1 MAKDPAG
8 AKPSEQPGRRGRLE
22 PIGKSRKPGKPPKG
36 PGRLAQVKSVFL
48 AAKAVDPQIGWW
60 MALAA
65 LGVLFLAAV
74 VGILVD
80 HLVYALVVGTPLAF
94 LAATIVLSRRAER
107 AAYKQIE
114 GQPGA
119 VGAALK
125 SIRRGWYIQ
134 EEPVAADAQRATDLS
149 SAALVYRALGRP
161 GIVLIAEGPT
171 GRAQKL
177 LVSERRKVERVAS
190 GVPITLLRIGDGA
203 GDDEVTIR
211 KLASRVQRMK
221 PVLTQDEVAVVNKR
235 LRSIGGVR
243 PPLPKG
249 IDPTK
254 ARVDRK
260 AMRGR

>member
-1 MAKDPAG
+1 MAKDRAG
-8 AKPSEQPGRRGRLE
+8 ARAADTSGGASAKKPGRF
-22 PIGKSRKPGKPPKG
+22 
-36 PGRLAQVKSVFL
+36 AQVKSVFL

-65 LGVLFLAAV
+65 LAVLVVAAV
-74 VGILVD
+74 VGLVVNA
-80 HLVYALVVGTPLAF
+80 LVYALIVGVPLAF
-94 LAATIVLSRRAER
+94 LAATLVLSRRAER
-107 AAYKQIE
+107 AAYSQIE

-125 SIRRGWYIQ
+125 SIRRGWYI
-134 EEPVAADAQRATDLS
+134 EEQPVAADAQRATDLS
-149 SAALVYRALGRP
+149 SAALVYRAVGRP
-161 GIVLIAEGPT
+161 GIVLIGEGPS

-177 LVSERRKVERVAS
+177 LAAERRKVERVAS
-190 GVPITLLRIGDGA
+190 GVPVTLLRIGDGA
-203 GDDEVTIR
+203 GDDEVVIR

-249 IDPTK
+249 VDPTK

>member
-8 AKPSEQPGRRGRLE
+8 AKPTDAKAKKA
-22 PIGKSRKPGKPPKG
+22 KS

-65 LGVLFLAAV
+65 LGVLVVAAV
-74 VGILVD
+74 VGVIFNAL
-80 HLVYALVVGTPLAF
+80 LYALIIGVPLAF
-94 LAATIVLSRRAER
+94 LAATLVLSRRAER

-125 SIRRGWYIQ
+125 SIRRGWYI
-134 EEPVAADAQRATDLS
+134 EEQPVAADAQRATDLS
-149 SAALVYRALGRP
+149 SAALVYRAVGRP
-161 GIVLIAEGPT
+161 GIVLIGEGPT

-177 LVSERRKVERVAS
+177 LVAERRKVERVAA
-190 GVPITLLRIGDGA
+190 GVPVTLLRIGDGDN
-203 GDDEVTIR
+203 DDEVAIR

-221 PVLTQDEVAVVNKR
+221 PILTQDEVAVVNKR

-249 IDPTK
+249 VDPTK

>member
-8 AKPSEQPGRRGRLE
+8 
-22 PIGKSRKPGKPPKG
+22 GKPTEAKAKKPKS
-36 PGRLAQVKSVFL
+36 PGRLAQVRSVFL
-48 AAKAVDPQIGWW
+48 AAKEVDPQIGWW

-65 LGVLFLAAV
+65 LGVLVLAAV
-74 VGILVD
+74 VGLLLGGGFF
-80 HLVYALVVGTPLAF
+80 LVYALVIGIPLAF

-107 AAYKQIE
+107 AAYQRIE

-161 GIVLIAEGPT
+161 GIVLIAEGPS

-177 LVSERRKVERVAS
+177 LAAERRKVERVAS
-190 GVPITLLRIGDGA
+190 GVPVTLLRIGDGT

>member
-8 AKPSEQPGRRGRLE
+8 
-22 PIGKSRKPGKPPKG
+22 GKSADSSPKKAKG
-36 PGRLAQVKSVFL
+36 PGRVAQVKSVFL

-65 LGVLFLAAV
+65 LATLVVAAV
-74 VGILVD
+74 VGLILD
-80 HLVYALVVGTPLAF
+80 HLWYAVVVGIPVAL
-94 LAATIVLSRRAER
+94 LAATLVLSRRAER
-107 AAYKQIE
+107 AAYRQIE

-125 SIRRGWYIQ
+125 SIRRGWYI
-134 EEPVAADAQRATDLS
+134 EEQPVAADAQRATDLS

-161 GIVLIAEGPT
+161 GIVLIGEGPS

-177 LVSERRKVERVAS
+177 LVAEKRKVERVAS
-190 GVPITLLRIGDGA
+190 GVPVTLLRIGDGD
-203 GDDEVTIR
+203 GDDEVAIR

-249 IDPTK
+249 VDPTK